1 MDEVDEGVGGRTGA
15 VVGQALR
22 RLASRHQV
30 LCITHLPQVAA
41 FGERQFVVSKRS
53 DGARTWSEVVEVS
66 GEARVAELAAMLG
79 GAGEAGRKAAEELL
93 ASANDKVR
101 SAKA

>member
-1 MDEVDEGVGGRTGA
+1 

-22 RLASRHQV
+22 RLAEGHQV

-41 FGERQFVVSKRS
+41 YGDRHFVVSKQS
-53 DGARTWSEVVEVS
+53 DGARTWSEVTTVE

-79 GAGEAGRKAAEELL
+79 GVGEAGLKAARALL
-93 ASANDKVR
+93 GEGEKVSR
-101 SAKA
+101 G